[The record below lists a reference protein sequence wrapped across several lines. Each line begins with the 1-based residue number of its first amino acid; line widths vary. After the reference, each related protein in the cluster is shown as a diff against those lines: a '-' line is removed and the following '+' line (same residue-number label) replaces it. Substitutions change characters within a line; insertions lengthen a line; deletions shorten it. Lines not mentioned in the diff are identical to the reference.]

1 MTVVV
6 WEMIPIDRLYLN
18 TGFPASAAV
27 WGDSRTFRRKSLAE
41 GSRSIACPS
50 SPFLSFHL
58 PLPPSFPLCFLC
70 AGKMWSL
77 YSLTRRPVSSLT
89 AMLYVGLVLNCKQ
102 NNLLFVWIF
111 YHSNRLGANTSC
123 MLFYAAFKSKQS
135 TFNVRAQ
142 STDAREWDHH
152 INIHFDGNKQIQL
165 RK

>member
-1 MTVVV
+1 MPLFGVIIECLEGRALLKEVGQ
-6 WEMIPIDRLYLN
+6 W
-18 TGFPASAAV
+18 GPASKV
-27 WGDSRTFRRKSLAE
+27 YSL
-41 GSRSIACPS
+41 PS
-50 SPFLSFHL
+50 LPFPFFPSPS
-58 PLPPSFPLCFLC
+58 PSLPLCFLC

-111 YHSNRLGANTSC
+111 YHSNRLGANTSY

-142 STDAREWDHH
+142 STDAREWDQH
-152 INIHFDGNKQIQL
+152 IKIPFNGNKQIQL